1 MILGLSVHTFTVIHV
16 LISLVGIVAGVI
28 IAFSMVQG
36 KSVPGWTA
44 LALLALILTSVTG
57 FFFHNTTFTPA
68 QGVGVIS
75 LVVLAVAVIAL
86 YFLHLTGLW
95 RWVYVI
101 TAMVAIYLN
110 VFVGVIQAF
119 EKIGFLEAL
128 APHQTEPPFI
138 VAQLVVLAI
147 FVVLGFGALRKF
159 HPRSE
164 SFPSH
169 DLARKAAERAARE
182 QHVPGETRAI
192 SWEDAG
198 GKWHEELS
206 AGTDRPETDVEG

>member
-28 IAFSMVQG
+28 VAFAMVQG

-68 QGVGVIS
+68 QGVGIIS
-75 LVVLAVAVIAL
+75 LVVLAVAVLAL
-86 YFLHLTGLW
+86 YFLHLTGIW
-95 RWVYVI
+95 RWIYVI
-101 TAMVAIYLN
+101 AAMVAIYLN

-128 APHQTEPPFI
+128 APTQ
-138 VAQLVVLAI
+138 
-147 FVVLGFGALRKF
+147 
-159 HPRSE
+159 
-164 SFPSH
+164 
-169 DLARKAAERAARE
+169 DRAAVRRRPNRRAGDLRRPRFRRAAK
-182 QHVPGETRAI
+182 VP
-192 SWEDAG
+192 
-198 GKWHEELS
+198 S
-206 AGTDRPETDVEG
+206 AHRMT

>member
-28 IAFSMVQG
+28 VAFAMVQG

-68 QGVGVIS
+68 QGVGIIS

-86 YFLHLTGLW
+86 YFLHLTGIW
-95 RWVYVI
+95 RWIYVI
-101 TAMVAIYLN
+101 AAMVAIYLN

-128 APHQTEPPFI
+128 APHQD
-138 VAQLVVLAI
+138 
-147 FVVLGFGALRKF
+147 GAAVHRRPGHRAGDLRRARFRGAAKV
-159 HPRSE
+159 
-164 SFPSH
+164 PS
-169 DLARKAAERAARE
+169 ACRM
-182 QHVPGETRAI
+182 T
-192 SWEDAG
+192 
-198 GKWHEELS
+198 
-206 AGTDRPETDVEG
+206 